1 MCFIPL
7 FIHMR
12 SNTFKDETNNRYGK
26 LLVLGKAPKDLRGST
41 YTMWKCQCDCGNV
54 IVTRGN
60 ALRSGISKSCGCSR
74 PGVSKRLRKRP
85 FEWLYNKL
93 KRQCTFFKRECTLTY
108 DEFLP
113 FTKTNSCAYCGEPV
127 EWQEYSS
134 RYEKNGKYNLDRIN
148 NKQGYIKNNC
158 VVCCGACNFL
168 KGPRTKEEFL
178 SRVDKIYSHQ
188 HKLLA

>member
-1 MCFIPL
+1 MAGLDNLDAIYFSASLIR
-7 FIHMR
+7 I
-12 SNTFKDETNNRYGK
+12 
-26 LLVLGKAPKDLRGST
+26 
-41 YTMWKCQCDCGNV
+41 
-54 IVTRGN
+54 
-60 ALRSGISKSCGCSR
+60 ISFHITPPS
-74 PGVSKRLRKRP
+74 
-85 FEWLYNKL
+85 YI
-93 KRQCTFFKRECTLTY
+93 
-108 DEFLP
+108 LP